1 MTLPVEI
8 ENRPCPDFCA
18 EPGHKYTPDAG
29 CEWSL
34 TRLHSVAFRRPSGV
48 EQMVTLTAM
57 DEFCIGELR
66 RPGSPDE
73 DVVGSL
79 AIEADERFLIDGCSA
94 DEAREF
100 AAKALRLAAE
110 LLAAADRLDE
120 ITGGSK

>member
-1 MTLPVEI
+1 MTLPIEI
-8 ENRPCPDFCA
+8 ANRPCPDYCA

-34 TRLHSVAFRRPSGV
+34 TRLHSVAFHRPSGA
-48 EQMVTLTAM
+48 EQLVTLTAM
-57 DEFCIGELR
+57 DEFCIGALR

-73 DVVGSL
+73 DVVGTL
-79 AIEADERFLIDGCSA
+79 AIEADERFLIDGCSP

-110 LLAAADRLDE
+110 LLAAAARLEE
-120 ITGGSK
+120 IQGGGR